1 MVFSAVAY
9 RLKPISFA
17 VLLLLL
23 LVVACSKKTPNDLD
37 ALAVTTLRVIQD
49 SVPNNVQDFVFTTT
63 GGNGLPAGF
72 SLDDDGNATLPKQLS
87 FSVVAGNY
95 SVAQTAVSGWRLTS
109 ATCMGDNVTPT
120 NTADDRILS
129 PSAIDILDG
138 ETVVCTFV
146 NKKTGSIRVIKDA
159 VPDSAQNFTFTRTGT
174 GSPASFSLDDD
185 ADATLLNQRTW
196 GLLVPGNYSV
206 TETAVSGWTQTS
218 ATCTGNN
225 GTPSNV
231 NDDRNL
237 LPNAINLLPNELVI
251 CTFVNSSQPPKL
263 KVTKLLAPTSDFG
276 TFNLTIDGIIHKAA
290 ASHNGTTGFIDV
302 SIGTHTVGETI
313 AAGTLSNYIA
323 TIGGDCA
330 SDGTI
335 TLAAGETKECTIT
348 NTRIAKLIIVKNTVG
363 GNGTFAFATTSP
375 TTTPLPGTFNMTTG
389 SNVATRTFSSLLAGT
404 YSVTEAPL
412 AGWTLTGTSCSDGS
426 PVNAI
431 SLSPG
436 ETVTCTFNNT
446 KLATITIT
454 KTANNG
460 NGTFQF
466 TSTNPAIGN
475 FALTTVAGTASRT
488 VNNLPLGI
496 YNVAETVPANWNL
509 DSATCSDGSPVTAI
523 DLAAGEV
530 VNCTF
535 TNTQQLG
542 NLTIQKVTVGA
553 DGLFRFTS
561 TSLGNFSIT
570 TSSGLA
576 TKAFN
581 NIPVGIYNVAETV
594 PTGWRLDSASC
605 SDGSPVSAIN
615 LSENENITCTFTNT
629 KLGKLIVVKNTLGGN
644 GGFSFTSSTLA
655 GFTLN
660 TVGGTASRTI
670 SNLVPGTYDVT
681 ETSATGWRFDGVT
694 CSDGSPASAIVISA
708 NETVTCT
715 FINAKLPS
723 LTIQK
728 TTQGGDRSF
737 TFTST
742 TTPTSTSLP
751 LTSFTVSTSGGTGS
765 RIFSNLAEGTYN
777 VSETVP
783 SGWQL
788 TGATCSDGS
797 PITAVNLSVGEN
809 VVCTFNNFKLGKIT
823 ITKNAIGGEGLFRF
837 TSLTLGNFQVTTTTT
852 TTNLSTATRSFS
864 NLTAGVY
871 DVAELSQPGWDLTNV
886 SCSDGSPASAIN
898 LADHEEVT

>member
-1 MVFSAVAY
+1 MCFSVVSY
-9 RLKPISFA
+9 RGKLVSF
-17 VLLLLL
+17 VVSLLLI
-23 LVVACSKKTPNDLD
+23 VVIASCSKKAPSDIDT
-37 ALAVTTLRVIQD
+37 LAVTTLTVIQD
-49 SVPNNVQDFVFTTT
+49 SVPNNIQDFVFTST
-63 GGNGLPAGF
+63 GGNGLPASF
-72 SLDDDGNATLPKQLS
+72 SLDDDANATLPKQLS

-95 SVAQTAVSGWRLTS
+95 SVAQTPVSTWALTS
-109 ATCMGDNVTPT
+109 STCIGDNVTPT
-120 NTADDRILS
+120 NTADDRTLS

-146 NKKTGSIRVIKDA
+146 NKKTGFIRIIKDT
-159 VPDSAQNFTFTRTGT
+159 VPNSAQDFTFTRTGT
-174 GSPASFSLDDD
+174 GSPASFTIDDD
-185 ADATLLNQRTW
+185 ADATLPNQRTW
-196 GLLVPGNYSV
+196 GLLVPGTYSV
-206 TETAVSGWTQTS
+206 TETAVSGWAQTS
-218 ATCTGNN
+218 ATCVGNN
-225 GTPSNV
+225 GTPGNV

-276 TFNLTIDGIIHKAA
+276 TFNLTIDGDIHKAA

-302 SIGTHTVGETI
+302 SVGTHTVGETI
-313 AAGTLSNYIA
+313 ASGTLSNYVA

-330 SDGTI
+330 SDGTV

-348 NTRIAKLIIVKNTVG
+348 NTRIAKLIVVKNTVG
-363 GNGTFAFATTSP
+363 GNATFTFTTTSP
-375 TTTPLPGTFNMTTG
+375 PPTPLPGSFNITTNSG
-389 SNVATRTFSSLLAGT
+389 AGTRTFSSLLAGT
-404 YSVTEAPL
+404 YSVAETVL

-446 KLATITIT
+446 KLATLTIS
-454 KTANNG
+454 KIANNG

-466 TSTNPAIGN
+466 TSPNPAIGN
-475 FALTTVAGTASRT
+475 FSLTTVAGTASRI
-488 VNNLPLGI
+488 VNNLPLGT

-509 DSATCSDGSPVTAI
+509 DSASCSDGSPVTAI
-523 DLAAGEV
+523 DLAAGEAV
-530 VNCTF
+530 TCTF

-561 TSLGNFSIT
+561 TSLGNFSMT

-581 NIPVGIYNVAETV
+581 NIPVGIYNIAKTV
-594 PTGWRLDSASC
+594 PTGWKLDSAIC
-605 SDGSPVSAIN
+605 SDGSPVGAIN

-629 KLGKLIVVKNTLGGN
+629 KLGKLIVAKNTLGGN
-644 GGFSFTSSTLA
+644 GGFSFTSSTLT

-681 ETSATGWRFDGVT
+681 ETLASGWRFDGVT

-715 FINAKLPS
+715 FTNAKLPT

-728 TTQGGDRSF
+728 ITQGGDRSF

-742 TTPTSTSLP
+742 TLP
-751 LTSFTVSTSGGTGS
+751 LPSFTISTSGGTGS
-765 RIFSNLAEGTYN
+765 RIFSNLAEGIYN
-777 VSETVP
+777 VNETVP
-783 SGWQL
+783 AGWQL
-788 TGATCSDGS
+788 TSATCSDGS

-809 VVCTFNNFKLGKIT
+809 VTCTFNNFKLAKIT
-823 ITKNAIGGEGLFRF
+823 IVKNAIGGNGVFRF
-837 TSLTLGNFQVTTTTT
+837 TSLTLGNFQVTT
-852 TTNLSTATRSFS
+852 NSGTATRSFS

-886 SCSDGSPASAIN
+886 SCSDGSSAGAIN
-898 LADHEEVT
+898 LADHEEVTCTFTNTAQ